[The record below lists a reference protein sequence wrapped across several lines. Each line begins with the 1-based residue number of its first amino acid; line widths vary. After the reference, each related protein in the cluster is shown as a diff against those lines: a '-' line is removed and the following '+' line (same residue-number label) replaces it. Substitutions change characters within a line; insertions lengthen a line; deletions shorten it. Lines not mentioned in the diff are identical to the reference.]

1 MANRFEPERM
11 VHGGYALARTP
22 QGEVVL
28 LRGALP
34 GEVVEADVE
43 RRGGVLRGR
52 VTRVVRP
59 SPDRVEAPR
68 HPGLDLGFAAYEAQL
83 GLKRDVLA
91 DAAHRAGLALPEG
104 VPDVR
109 PSPRTW
115 GYRSVVQ
122 PAVQAGRLGFRRE
135 GATEIVPL
143 DGDPTAMPS
152 VRAAWDAVAELP
164 PPSGVEEV
172 VIRGTEAGEALVA
185 WIADAP
191 ASALLD
197 PAHALVRAGVAGV
210 ARAPRDARG
219 RFRSGK
225 ERLAGARE
233 LRERYGRVE
242 VSVSAT
248 AFAQPNPAAAGALFD
263 ALADLAPGGA
273 RAVELYAGSGVG
285 AMHLADRYDEVVA
298 VEVAH
303 ELVARGRRDVARAGL
318 AGVRVERGDA
328 RRASLAGADTVLLDP
343 PRAGASKGLR
353 DAVTASPAATVLYVA
368 CDVATWARDV
378 AAWTAQGWRLVHVE
392 PFDFQPHTHHLELLS
407 RLDR

>member
-1 MANRFEPERM
+1 M
-11 VHGGYALARTP
+11 VHGGHALARTP

-43 RRGGVLRGR
+43 RSRGVLRGR
-52 VTRVVRP
+52 VTQVIEA

-68 HPGLDLGFAAYEAQL
+68 HPGLDLAFAAYPAQL
-83 GLKRDVLA
+83 ALKRDVLA
-91 DAAHRAGLALPEG
+91 DAARRAGVVLPDG

-122 PAVQAGRLGFRRE
+122 PAVREGRLGYRRE
-135 GATEIVPL
+135 GGRAVVPL
-143 DGDPTAMPS
+143 DDDPTAMES
-152 VRAAWDAVAELP
+152 VRAAWRAVAELP
-164 PPSGVEEV
+164 PPPGVEEV
-172 VIRGTEAGEALVA
+172 VLRGTEAGEALVA

-197 PAHALVRAGVAGV
+197 GAHALVRAGVAGV

-248 AFAQPNPAAAGALFD
+248 AFAQPNPAAAGAMFE
-263 ALADLAPGGA
+263 ALAALAPGGR

-298 VEVAH
+298 VEVSH
-303 ELVARGRRDVARAGL
+303 ELVARGRRDAARAGL
-318 AGVRVERGDA
+318 DAVRFERGDA

-353 DAVTASPAATVLYVA
+353 DAVTAAPAATILYVA

-378 AAWTAQGWRLVHVE
+378 AAWTAQGWRLTHVE

>member
-1 MANRFEPERM
+1 M

-52 VTRVVRP
+52 VTRVLEARP
-59 SPDRVEAPR
+59 ERVEAPP
-68 HPGLDLGFAAYEAQL
+68 HPGLDLGFVAYDAQL
-83 GLKRDVLA
+83 GVKREVLV
-91 DAAHRAGLALPEG
+91 DAAHRAGVPLPDG
-104 VPDVR
+104 PPDVR

-122 PAVQAGRLGFRRE
+122 PAVRDGGLGFRRE
-135 GATEIVPL
+135 GAAEVVPL
-143 DGDPTAMPS
+143 DDDPTAMPS
-152 VRAAWDAVAELP
+152 VRAAWRAVAEQP
-164 PPSGVEEV
+164 PPRGVEEV

-185 WIADAP
+185 WIADLP
-191 ASALLD
+191 AAALLE

-242 VSVSAT
+242 ASVSAT
-248 AFAQPNPAAAGALFD
+248 AFAQPNPAAAGALFE
-263 ALADLAPGGA
+263 ALAALAPGGA

-285 AMHLADRYDEVVA
+285 AMHLAARYDEVVA

-303 ELVARGRRDVARAGL
+303 ELVARGRRDAARAGL
-318 AGVRVERGDA
+318 EGVRFERGDA
-328 RRASLAGADTVLLDP
+328 RRASLAGADTILLDP

-378 AAWTAQGWRLVHVE
+378 AAWTAQGWRLTHVE